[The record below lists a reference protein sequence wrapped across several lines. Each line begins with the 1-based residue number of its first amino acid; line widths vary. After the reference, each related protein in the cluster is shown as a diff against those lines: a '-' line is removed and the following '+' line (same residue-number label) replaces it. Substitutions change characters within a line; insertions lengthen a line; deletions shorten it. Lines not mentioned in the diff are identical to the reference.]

1 MNENERRCMT
11 DAKEREGYPVN
22 VSEAP
27 MRVAV
32 YLRVA
37 TMGQVP
43 IRTEDLIRSYVDK
56 IQREKNWSFAG
67 AFIDDSG
74 QKRDRQEHTDL
85 GKVIQ
90 MCEAQEIDIILT
102 RSTTCFS
109 RYTGELIG
117 MTERIRAL
125 GVTVIFERDQIS
137 SEDPEF
143 ARMLVHYDN
152 IAKAARSL
160 L

>member
-1 MNENERRCMT
+1 MNKNEHRCMT
-11 DAKEREGYPVN
+11 DAKERGGYPVN

-27 MRVAV
+27 LRVAV

-43 IRTEDLIRSYVDK
+43 IRAEDLIHSYVDK

-67 AFIDDSG
+67 VFIDDAG
-74 QKRDRQEHTDL
+74 QKRGRLEHTEL
-85 GKVIQ
+85 GRLIQ
-90 MCEAQEIDIILT
+90 MCEAREIDVILT

-117 MTERIRAL
+117 MTERIKAL
-125 GVTVIFERDQIS
+125 GVTIIFERDQIS

-143 ARMLVHYDN
+143 MRMLVHYDN